1 MADADLSC
9 RPPRRRAQT
18 VWQFRHPVQ
27 RLALTFNLVINTFQI
42 VSGHNVLIAG
52 GCQLDGKG
60 SFYYYACFYQNS
72 GRYMKRTVSYQL
84 RYSRRAKRLRLEVV
98 PGEVRVTAPPGTGIS
113 VIEEFV
119 QSREK
124 WVMDKLSDFA
134 SISSPCSPAAYT
146 DGSEI
151 SVLGKKA
158 ILRVAEVQEF
168 VLRDDILYGC
178 LYRGMDL
185 NRSAGK
191 WLDGQLL
198 SFVNKTVEKYSSPG
212 LVPSRIRLGNAR
224 TRWGSC
230 SPRGVI
236 MINRKLVHA
245 PPEVVEYVAV
255 HELVHLKHRN
265 HSPLFWNTVEQT
277 LGDVKSQRKWLR
289 LQGAFLLR
297 E

>member
-1 MADADLSC
+1 
-9 RPPRRRAQT
+9 
-18 VWQFRHPVQ
+18 
-27 RLALTFNLVINTFQI
+27 
-42 VSGHNVLIAG
+42 
-52 GCQLDGKG
+52 
-60 SFYYYACFYQNS
+60 
-72 GRYMKRTVSYQL
+72 MKRTVSYQL

-98 PGEVRVTAPPGTGIS
+98 PGKVRVTAPPGTDIS
-113 VIEEFV
+113 VIDEFV
-119 QSREK
+119 RNREK
-124 WVMDKLSDFA
+124 WVMDKLADFA
-134 SISSPCSPAAYT
+134 AVSSPGVSAEYA

-151 SVLGKKA
+151 SVLGKKVV
-158 ILRVAEVQEF
+158 LRVAGVQEF
-168 VLRDDILYGC
+168 VLHDDVLHGC

-185 NRSAGK
+185 NQSVGK

-198 SFVNKTVEKYSSPG
+198 SFVNKKEKKYFRPG
-212 LVPSRIRLGNAR
+212 LAPSRVRLGNAR

-245 PPEVVEYVAV
+245 PAEVVEYVLV

-277 LGDVKSQRKWLR
+277 LGDVKPQRKWLR